1 MSARSAAIFC
11 HRRGENSCAD
21 RAAPGSCTRASERS
35 RRWTAADTFELRG
48 DARRFENWEFNWA
61 TRIGLGVAA
70 RYAGA
75 LGLDAIWRRV
85 QALAER
91 LRAQLSQLPGVELH
105 DQGRTRCA
113 IVSFACRGIDPGAV
127 KAALAR
133 ARINVSVT
141 DAAWTRIDMDNRGIP
156 SLVRASVHY
165 YNTEEEVDA
174 LAAAVGALSSA
185 NSISE

>member
-1 MSARSAAIFC
+1 MVGSQGSLRSG
-11 HRRGENSCAD
+11 RGRLQC
-21 RAAPGSCTRASERS
+21 RTP
-35 RRWTAADTFELRG
+35 W
-48 DARRFENWEFNWA
+48 
-61 TRIGLGVAA
+61 VAA
-70 RYAGA
+70 RCLAA
-75 LGLDAIWRRV
+75 CCLIAI
-85 QALAER
+85 AAAPAI
-91 LRAQLSQLPGVELH
+91 AQHLTV
-105 DQGRTRCA
+105 
-113 IVSFACRGIDPGAV
+113 IDPGAV